1 MARRSN
7 QVFTRTARFLIVM
20 TMIEPRL
27 VARRATVEDL
37 PQLLALWR
45 LERLPAE
52 ALERRLT
59 EFQVVSDDTGQVL
72 AALGLQLAG
81 VQGHLHSEAIAKP
94 ELSDALRALLWNRLQ
109 VIIQNHALERL
120 WTQLN
125 TVFWRERGF
134 ERATEEQLKLR
145 PAAFPLNNQEWLMV
159 TLRAA
164 NATAALE
171 REFAEIKALQAEEKE
186 KTQARIRWMKRAALG
201 VTVFVFVLVVVWAF
215 IMVKYGKR
223 LFR

>member
-1 MARRSN
+1 MS
-7 QVFTRTARFLIVM
+7 M
-20 TMIEPRL
+20 TEPRL

-45 LERLPAE
+45 LEQLPAE

-59 EFQVVSDDTGQVL
+59 EFQVVSDDAGQVL

-94 ELSDALRALLWNRLQ
+94 ELSDTLRALLWNRLQ
-109 VIIQNHALERL
+109 IIIQNHALERL

-125 TVFWRERGF
+125 SIWWRERGF
-134 ERATEEQLKLR
+134 ERATDELLKLR
-145 PAAFPLNNQEWLMV
+145 PAAFPLNNQEWLVV

-171 REFAEIKALQAEEKE
+171 REFAEIKALQAQEREKA
-186 KTQARIRWMKRAALG
+186 QVRIRWMKRAALG
-201 VTVFVFVLVVVWAF
+201 VTVVVFLIVVVWAF
-215 IMVKYGKR
+215 VMVKYGKR
-223 LFR
+223 MFR

>member
-1 MARRSN
+1 MS
-7 QVFTRTARFLIVM
+7 M
-20 TMIEPRL
+20 TEPRL

-45 LERLPAE
+45 LEQLPAGT
-52 ALERRLT
+52 LEKRFT
-59 EFQVVSDDTGQVL
+59 EFQVVSDDDGQVL

-81 VQGHLHSEAIAKP
+81 AQGRLHSEAIARP
-94 ELSDALRALLWNRLQ
+94 ELSDTLRALLWDRLQ

-125 TVFWRERGF
+125 TAFWREQGF
-134 ERATEEQLKLR
+134 ARATEELLKLR
-145 PAAFPLNNQEWLMV
+145 PAAFPLNDQEWQAV

-171 REFAEIKALQAEEKE
+171 REFAEIKALQAQEKE
-186 KTQARIRWMKRAALG
+186 KTQVRIRWMKRAALG
-201 VTVFVFVLVVVWAF
+201 VTILVFVIVVVWAF

-223 LFR
+223 MFR

>member
-1 MARRSN
+1 
-7 QVFTRTARFLIVM
+7 M
-20 TMIEPRL
+20 TEPRYL
-27 VARRATVEDL
+27 ARRATVEDL

-45 LERLPAE
+45 LEQLPAE
-52 ALERRLT
+52 TLEKRFT
-59 EFQVVSDDTGQVL
+59 EFQVVSDDAGQLL

-81 VQGHLHSEAIAKP
+81 AQGRLHSEAIARP
-94 ELSDALRALLWNRLQ
+94 ELSDTLRALLWQRLQ

-125 TVFWRERGF
+125 TAFWREHGF
-134 ERATEEQLKLR
+134 ERAPEELLKQR
-145 PAAFPLNNQEWLMV
+145 PAAFPLNDQEWLAV

-171 REFAEIKALQAEEKE
+171 REFAEIKALQAQEKE
-186 KTQARIRWMKRAALG
+186 KTQARIRSMKRVSLG
-201 VTVFVFVLVVVWAF
+201 VTIFVFVLVVIGAV
-215 IMVKYGKR
+215 IMVKHGKR

>member
-1 MARRSN
+1 MS
-7 QVFTRTARFLIVM
+7 M
-20 TMIEPRL
+20 TEPRL

-45 LERLPAE
+45 LEQLPAE

-59 EFQVVSDDTGQVL
+59 EFQVVSDNAGQVL
-72 AALGLQLAG
+72 AALGLQLVG
-81 VQGHLHSEAIAKP
+81 VQGHLHSEAIARP
-94 ELSDALRALLWNRLQ
+94 ELSDALRTLLWNRLQ

-125 TVFWRERGF
+125 SVFWREHGF

-145 PAAFPLNNQEWLMV
+145 PAAFPLNDQAWQV
-159 TLRAA
+159 ITLRAA
-164 NATAALE
+164 NAAAALE
-171 REFAEIKALQAEEKE
+171 REFAEIKALQALEKE
-186 KTQARIRWMKRAALG
+186 RSQARVRWMKRAALG
-201 VTVFVFVLVVVWAF
+201 VTVVVFVIVVIWAF